1 MPGFGTLS
9 PGEDAMTADEL
20 AALQSGN
27 ALSKG
32 WSMLGGLA
40 MLPKRVI
47 DAAAVAP
54 APGLRRE
61 DFTDVPANTAP
72 DPNSPLGG
80 VGVPFGRIGWQPGDE
95 LIGQSLETA
104 ANVMGGTSLS
114 APARAGEAAV
124 GAGPVGRMRMI
135 DNADQLKEIAN
146 QNRAKGY
153 ATGKPAA
160 GWEFKRP
167 DPAKGSFAQAAIE
180 ARAGFK
186 SDAGEAMNEYLR
198 TAPAN
203 PLMTPDDWKFIDE
216 NIARGNPTL
225 GAGATDKRAAAATA
239 ALDMSPEA
247 RMARAAD
254 QGFNLDA
261 FHGTSAEPFDAFKR
275 RNNDVGMHFGTA
287 DQAND
292 RLSYLG
298 DRRAGDPHVYPVKL
312 AVNNPLRLPD
322 LGRWSSENMVYG
334 LRSLKN
340 PDGSMMF
347 DPEQLRRAAFTSGNE
362 AGRTAALRDLVQSK
376 GYDGIVYRNTGETG
390 GSEPFRQRMAEA
402 RAKMDE
408 AFGEK
413 KYSFSPEDQQHP
425 AYQEWKNANNSYD
438 RHREQNAQDSYIAFR
453 PNQVRS
459 QFAAFDPKNASKGML
474 LGAGAADR
482 RGAAVLASDLH
493 APTTPVA
500 PTIPPM
506 TVEAGQGAQ
515 EAYAALH
522 GKLPE
527 TTTPAATPAIPGADV
542 PGGAGGGVPGL
553 SEAQAAAARWA
564 GTRKPLEGLPTKAMK
579 IGDEHFVPGPIGSIH
594 DVAEAY
600 MKGLD
605 RPYTPP
611 TKYHP
616 IDEDHS
622 RAIARAFEEM
632 PHTPDDPATKAS
644 YDALIKETQAQYNAI
659 KGTGLKIEPIHPDMP
674 DPYAANPRL
683 AAKDVAE
690 NNHLWYFPTES
701 GFGSGATSL
710 EGHPMMRETG
720 ESIGDKPLLAN
731 DMFRIVHD
739 YFGHLKEGHGFRAAG
754 EDNAYRTH
762 SAMYSDLAR
771 PAMTTETR
779 GQNSWVNYGP
789 HGETNRKASAAD
801 TVYADQKVGLMPEW
815 TMRDRGS
822 PEPIIAYHGTP
833 HSFDEFSTKNI
844 GGGEGN
850 QAYGHGLYF
859 AGHEPVSEWYRHQL
873 AARRDPLLSKYGLD
887 TEDGANVGMQIAAHG
902 GDAEAYKAKLQQHLD
917 ILKGQND
924 TSKAQQNAIANT
936 EGKIAFLSDP
946 NRSKGHLYQ
955 VAIDHPPEKLLDW
968 DAPLGEQSPAVKEAI
983 RAIYPDIPI
992 SSRRPVGQLYDNLV
1006 SARGA
1011 KAATAAFKE
1020 AGVAGIKY
1028 LDQGS
1033 RGGAKGTHNYVTFDA
1048 PRILRK
1054 YGIPGMIGAGG
1065 FGSLARPGDDR

>member
-61 DFTDVPANTAP
+61 DFTDVPSNTAP

-225 GAGATDKRAAAATA
+225 GAGAADKRAAAATA

-247 RMARAAD
+247 RM
-254 QGFNLDA
+254 
-261 FHGTSAEPFDAFKR
+261 
-275 RNNDVGMHFGTA
+275 
-287 DQAND
+287 
-292 RLSYLG
+292 
-298 DRRAGDPHVYPVKL
+298 
-312 AVNNPLRLPD
+312 
-322 LGRWSSENMVYG
+322 
-334 LRSLKN
+334 
-340 PDGSMMF
+340 
-347 DPEQLRRAAFTSGNE
+347 
-362 AGRTAALRDLVQSK
+362 
-376 GYDGIVYRNTGETG
+376 
-390 GSEPFRQRMAEA
+390 
-402 RAKMDE
+402 
-408 AFGEK
+408 
-413 KYSFSPEDQQHP
+413 
-425 AYQEWKNANNSYD
+425 
-438 RHREQNAQDSYIAFR
+438 
-453 PNQVRS
+453 
-459 QFAAFDPKNASKGML
+459 
-474 LGAGAADR
+474 AADR

-515 EAYAALH
+515 EAYASLH

-527 TTTPAATPAIPGADV
+527 TTTPAATPAIPGANV

-659 KGTGLKIEPIHPDMP
+659 KGTGLKIEPIRPDMP

-710 EGHPMMRETG
+710 EGHPMMRATG
-720 ESIGDKPLLAN
+720 ETIGDKPLLAN

-833 HSFDEFSTKNI
+833 HSFDEFSAKNI

-1054 YGIPGMIGAGG
+1054 YGIPSMIGAGG